1 MQIKTFCAASSA
13 SVLAQ
18 IKAELG
24 PEAII
29 LETRQED
36 GLVHMTDALE
46 RDPYAELPSSQDDDG
61 YYADQGEWG
70 DPGQSYRHFSSR
82 FTEAQHVRM
91 RRTEPRTTPVV
102 AAPTAAAMVEA
113 TRPDGWEADMQ
124 YDGAPRRERLEE
136 GETEVFSE

>member
-36 GLVHMTDALE
+36 GLVHMTAALE

-70 DPGQSYRHFSSR
+70 DPGQSSRHFSSR
-82 FTEAQHVRM
+82 FPEAQHVRL
-91 RRTEPRTTPVV
+91 RRTEPRPTPVV
-102 AAPTAAAMVEA
+102 AAPTAAPMVEA
-113 TRPDGWEADMQ
+113 TRPAGCEPYMPYAA
-124 YDGAPRRERLEE
+124 APSRERLYE
-136 GETEVFSE
+136 